1 MSRFAQ
7 LAYTDTVRRVQAEHG
22 SAVARA
28 RALAADGPDRI
39 GPAEA
44 EFLAGRDHVLLAT
57 VSETGWPYVQHRGG
71 PPGFLHVLAGTDGGG
86 DSVAFL
92 DVRGNRQHLS
102 TGNLRGDD
110 RIAVLALDHARQ
122 RRLKL
127 LGRAEVLPLDA
138 DPALTARL
146 AATAT
151 DGRAE
156 RIVRIRVEGIDW
168 NCPQHITPR
177 WSAAELEPA
186 LAPLRAR
193 LAELEA
199 ENARLRAA

>member
-28 RALAADGPDRI
+28 RALTADGPDRL

-44 EFLAGRDHVLLAT
+44 EFLAERDHVVLAT
-57 VSETGWPYVQHRGG
+57 VGETGWPYVQHRGG
-71 PPGFLHVLAGTDGGG
+71 PPGFLHVLAGEDA
-86 DSVAFL
+86 DAVAFL
-92 DVRGNRQHLS
+92 DVRGNRQYLS
-102 TGNLRGDD
+102 AGNLRGDD

-122 RRLKL
+122 QRLKL

-156 RIVRIRVEGIDW
+156 RIVRIRVEGLDW

>member
-22 SAVARA
+22 SASART
-28 RALAADGPDRI
+28 RELAADGPDVL

-44 EFLAGRDHVLLAT
+44 AFLAERDGIVLAT
-57 VSETGWPYVQHRGG
+57 VGEGGRPYVQHRGG
-71 PPGFLHVLAGTDGGG
+71 PPGFLHVLDEH
-86 DSVAFL
+86 SLAFL
-92 DVRGNRQHLS
+92 DVRGNRQYVS

-110 RIAVLALDHARQ
+110 RVAVLALDHAHQ

-138 DPALTARL
+138 DPALTAAL
-146 AATAT
+146 AAPAT

-156 RIVRIRVEGIDW
+156 QVVRIRVEGVSW

-177 WSAAELEPA
+177 WSAAELEPV
-186 LAPLRAR
+186 LAPLRER
-193 LAELEA
+193 LAALEA
-199 ENARLRAA
+199 ENARLRALAPAG

>member
-7 LAYTDTVRRVQAEHG
+7 LAYTGTVRQVQAEQG
-22 SAVARA
+22 SAGPRGRDLAGPEDPD
-28 RALAADGPDRI
+28 ALGPH
-39 GPAEA
+39 EA
-44 EFLAGRDHVLLAT
+44 EFLAERDELYVAT
-57 VSETGWPYVQHRGG
+57 VGDTGWPYVQHRGG
-71 PPGFLHVLAGTDGGG
+71 PPGFLHVLDAHTL
-86 DSVAFL
+86 AFA
-92 DVRGNRQHLS
+92 DVRGNRQYLS

-110 RIAVLALDHARQ
+110 RVALFAIDHAHQ

-138 DPALTARL
+138 DPALTARVTAL
-146 AATAT
+146 AA
-151 DGRAE
+151 DGRPE
-156 RIVRIRVEGIDW
+156 RIVRIRVEGVSW

-193 LAELEA
+193 LAALEE
-199 ENARLRAA
+199 ENARLRAG

>member
-1 MSRFAQ
+1 MSRYSQIAF
-7 LAYTDTVRRVQAEHG
+7 TDSVRAVQAEQG
-22 SAVARA
+22 SAT
-28 RALAADGPDRI
+28 AAGRLLGGEGPDPL
-39 GPAEA
+39 GPDEA
-44 EFLAGRDHVLLAT
+44 AFLAERDGVVLAS
-57 VSETGWPYVQHRGG
+57 VGEDGWPYVQHRGG
-71 PPGFLHVLAGTDGGG
+71 PPGFLHMLAGTDA
-86 DSVAFL
+86 DAVAFL
-92 DVRGNRQHLS
+92 DVRGNRQYLS
-102 TGNLRGDD
+102 AGNLRGDD
-110 RIAVLALDHARQ
+110 RIAVLALDHAGR

-156 RIVRIRVEGIDW
+156 RIVRIRVEGVDW